1 MAGEINGTNV
11 VIKKGSN
18 AGTDIVGQMEFTLT
32 HAGTPID
39 ISNKSYADFVTL
51 LNGELSSKQLTF
63 AGSLVYNN
71 DSTYRDT
78 VNAAYNGTIEQYS
91 LVWPD
96 GYYITAD
103 FMPNGLSDALP
114 HGDKIMTT
122 INYLSSG
129 VFSAPTNV

>member
-11 VIKKGSN
+11 IVKKGAN
-18 AGTDIVGQMEFTLT
+18 NGTDIVGQMEFTLT
-32 HAGTPID
+32 HAGSPIAID
-39 ISNKSYADFVTL
+39 NKTYADFVTL
-51 LNGELSSKQLTF
+51 MNGELSGKQLTF
-63 AGSLVYNN
+63 AGSIVYNN
-71 DSTYRDT
+71 SATYRDV

-114 HGDKIMTT
+114 HGDKVSTT
-122 INYLSSG
+122 INFLSSG
-129 VFSAPTNV
+129 AFAAPTNV